1 MNLRPDSPVFALH
14 KTLFAN
20 GTGQIMI
27 SLCMAANIFSKNEL
41 NTHWNSS
48 FMLNLCLLLSF
59 TINNTESPSIRLPW
73 CYITSANSWHVCV
86 CLFVFKWPWKLLCVN
101 KCQHSQL
108 YRFHLYKYMNR
119 ERKRERKGKKQQQ
132 QWWHNVLIFSVK
144 MRWRW

>member
-59 TINNTESPSIRLPW
+59 TINNIESPSIRLPW

-86 CLFVFKWPWKLLCVN
+86 RVCSCLNDRGNCCALTNVN
-101 KCQHSQL
+101 TVNFIGFTYTNTWTEK
-108 YRFHLYKYMNR
+108 
-119 ERKRERKGKKQQQ
+119 ERERKGKKQQ